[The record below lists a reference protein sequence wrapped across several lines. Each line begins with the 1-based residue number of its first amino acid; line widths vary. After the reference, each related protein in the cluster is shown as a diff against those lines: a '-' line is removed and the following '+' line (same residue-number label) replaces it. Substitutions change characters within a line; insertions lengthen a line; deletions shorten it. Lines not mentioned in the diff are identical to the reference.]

1 MTLSDNIDDF
11 CFMDFETRALPG
23 VTGTDESVVT
33 AGTYRYARNS
43 YPVLLTWAIG
53 DMPVEC
59 VELRDF
65 SKRLNFDSLPL
76 RLQDFAIN
84 AGLFED
90 RWLAAWNMGF
100 DRAVWNRAFCSCPM
114 PVGATIDVMA
124 QAVASNLPPDL
135 QGASK
140 FIGRG
145 GKQDDGKALINLFA
159 RANGGTPQS
168 HPEEW
173 ARYKSYAIRDTEELR
188 EVFRATRKLPR
199 REWEEYWTSE
209 RINERG
215 MKVDVEFCRRAAAIA
230 EADKARTNRLLRQL
244 TGGAIEKISQVAKL
258 ADWLWDRLDSPEA
271 RNLMIK
277 EWDEEEGEEI
287 VGKIGL
293 DRSRVEALQAFYRAR
308 EEALDGL
315 TDDEWRILDI
325 LDLRQFGGSATPMK
339 FSKILQQH
347 DEGRLKGQYVFNGAQ
362 QTGRFSS
369 RGVQV
374 HNLTRS
380 SLGKDEE
387 SAIEMI
393 NDLEL

>member
-1 MTLSDNIDDF
+1 MTLSDNIDDY

-23 VTGTDESVVT
+23 VSGTDESVVT

-65 SKRLNFDSLPL
+65 SKRLRFDALPI
-76 RLQDFAIN
+76 RLQDFALN
-84 AGLFED
+84 AALFEEQ
-90 RWLAAWNMGF
+90 WLVAWNMGF
-100 DRAVWNRAFCSCPM
+100 DRAVWNRQFTSLPM
-114 PVGATIDVMA
+114 PIGATLDAMA

-145 GKQDDGKALINLFA
+145 GKQDDGKYLINLFS

-173 ARYKSYAIRDTEELR
+173 ERYKSYAIRDTHELR
-188 EVFRATRKLPR
+188 EVFKTTRKLPR
-199 REWEEYWTSE
+199 REWEEYWVSE

-215 MKVDVEFCRRAAAIA
+215 MRVDLDFCRRAAAIA
-230 EADKARTNRLLRQL
+230 EADKARTNKLLRHL
-244 TGGAIEKISQVAKL
+244 TDGAIEKISQVAKL

-293 DRSRVEALQAFYRAR
+293 DRARVEALQAFFRAR

-315 TDDEWRILDI
+315 TDDEWRLLDI

-380 SLGKDEE
+380 SLGAAEE
-387 SAIEMI
+387 EAIETI
-393 NDLEL
+393 NDLEI